1 MSLSNN
7 STPEQSS
14 EIVDPEG
21 SCKKDNHRPINN
33 CIGPDCYCSL
43 HTYGCELNSSS
54 KGSQKT
60 VNILNNKIQVNIEL
74 VKGEKKK
81 LVRYDGSY
89 RNEYTFISPLT
100 GKRWW
105 ITPKGYSSHFK
116 SEHWNANWVD
126 GSHGTYQNITRNCG
140 T

>member
-1 MSLSNN
+1 
-7 STPEQSS
+7 
-14 EIVDPEG
+14 
-21 SCKKDNHRPINN
+21 
-33 CIGPDCYCSL
+33 
-43 HTYGCELNSSS
+43 LNSSS

-140 T
+140 TYGHSMKGAIVKAIESECGYGSLESKLAKCFEYMCKGLPFEVIA